1 VPSFRWDG
9 HGRRARQT
17 KLQLD
22 EQTSKT
28 QEEHAARDKADI
40 KSKREADDEQMKQ
53 RSKLGYDCDEAM
65 VQGTLVSAWRVPS
78 NVLTPLSPMAKQD
91 FIHTKSPHASTQ
103 SRGTDVV
110 HVHIMA
116 VQKRFDKV
124 LYVES
129 TIRLGAFKTA
139 LRVKRQTRGVWR
151 GTVAI

>member
-1 VPSFRWDG
+1 VSSFRWDG

-40 KSKREADDEQMKQ
+40 KSKREADDEQM
-53 RSKLGYDCDEAM
+53 G
-65 VQGTLVSAWRVPS
+65 
-78 NVLTPLSPMAKQD
+78 NVLTPLSPMANQD
-91 FIHTKSPHASTQ
+91 FVHTKSPHASTQ